1 MRRRIVEGIQSY
13 GSEDGADDSVDEI
26 GASKADWMTKVLMD
40 IQIKQEVDKQLLIE
54 MIAGLTAKFDQKVTS
69 GKENT
74 ANEDVLADVDTLTSS
89 TALSLIDSKLTSY
102 SKDSDVS
109 DTSFKQS
116 ARFYVDGHEEPV
128 EVINAARGAYIELNK
143 VDELPYVKVPMP
155 DVEKAFVAYYNMLSS
170 KVRRS
175 PAEEMELNR
184 YDLSKFPKCSGDDLS
199 NFFFWLD
206 QMVHY
211 KNRCFIPDQTIRPL
225 VVAAAAKTK
234 HEGLKQLVEAT
245 TRVPAGDEWYP
256 IRYGTLFQMGK
267 NKLRKSTFA
276 DIVGTVLKSL
286 EVSCEPQSFFLTIHA
301 EVTNYIAFNPVES
314 ITSYTWI
321 KLLKVLFDKA
331 PAYME
336 KTIVYMKSLLT
347 ISRSTGKAK
356 TALITID
363 GEEMRNTLLAVKD
376 LPQAKLVATNF
387 DVSFIEV

>member
-1 MRRRIVEGIQSY
+1 
-13 GSEDGADDSVDEI
+13 
-26 GASKADWMTKVLMD
+26 
-40 IQIKQEVDKQLLIE
+40 
-54 MIAGLTAKFDQKVTS
+54 
-69 GKENT
+69 
-74 ANEDVLADVDTLTSS
+74 
-89 TALSLIDSKLTSY
+89 
-102 SKDSDVS
+102 
-109 DTSFKQS
+109 
-116 ARFYVDGHEEPV
+116 
-128 EVINAARGAYIELNK
+128 
-143 VDELPYVKVPMP
+143 MP
-155 DVEKAFVAYYNMLSS
+155 DVEKAFVAYYNMLSP

-276 DIVGTVLKSL
+276 DIVGTVLKRL

-336 KTIVYMKSLLT
+336 KTIVYMKSQLT

-363 GEEMRNTLLAVKD
+363 GEKMRNTLLAVKD

-387 DVSFIEV
+387 DVSFIDV